1 MQFIYENL
9 GVQTEKK
16 CLKWLMDT
24 IANTENKVSIYANNM
39 MPKSRDSMITIPE
52 IPIVLPTPR
61 KENTMEKTKTCKVS
75 YILTNNEERPFLKLT
90 GKWLDKIGFN
100 VGTTLK
106 VYEGKEMLLLI
117 KDKEN

>member
-1 MQFIYENL
+1 
-9 GVQTEKK
+9 
-16 CLKWLMDT
+16 
-24 IANTENKVSIYANNM
+24 
-39 MPKSRDSMITIPE
+39 
-52 IPIVLPTPR
+52 
-61 KENTMEKTKTCKVS
+61 MEKTKTCKVS
-75 YILTNNEERPFLKLT
+75 YILTNNEERLFLKLT

>member
-1 MQFIYENL
+1 
-9 GVQTEKK
+9 
-16 CLKWLMDT
+16 MDT

-39 MPKSRDSMITIPE
+39 MPKSWDSIITIPL
-52 IPIVLPTPR
+52 IPIVFIPR
-61 KENTMEKTKTCKVS
+61 KEKHMEKTKTCKVS